1 MKPKSILITG
11 CSSGIGLSAADIL
24 RKRGY
29 RVFATARKKE
39 DVAMLKERG
48 HEALRLN
55 VDDAASI
62 QKAVG
67 EVLRRT
73 HGKLDALFNNA
84 GFGVSGAL
92 EDMPRDALRAQFE
105 TNLFGPI
112 ELTNLII
119 PAMRKQGYGR
129 IIWDSSVLG
138 FVVFPYS
145 GPYCASKHAMEA
157 IADAYR
163 MELRGTGIHTSVIE
177 PGPILTRFR
186 ENAYKAF
193 TRWVD
198 REKSLHKNA
207 YDKMIARL
215 RKDGPAMPFTLPP
228 EAVVKTL
235 MHALKAPKP
244 KARYYVTFPTYLFAL
259 LKRILPAKALD
270 KILVGV
276 R

>member
-62 QKAVG
+62 QKAVS